1 MIRRVVVAAAVVGF
15 SLLALVVPALAQPE
29 AGTVFVNIAGLA
41 VINDGPTQTVRGR
54 GAVAVDD
61 ARTVA
66 GGTVGAGVHL
76 TPRVSF
82 RTEWST
88 TAEHRRETTVTDT
101 LPQTTSFT
109 FGSAPTSFP
118 PTLIVEART
127 TTTTRSRAT
136 AVFSLLGYHFTG
148 RRVSLDLT
156 GGLGLVRRSLR
167 SSYETRF
174 TAPTLGAG
182 FLPVPSTTEIKSASY
197 HAVAVVG
204 ADAAVAVT
212 GRLAVV
218 PQVRAYVLGGAL
230 SLRPGVGL
238 RWTF

>member
-41 VINDGPTQTVRGR
+41 VINDGPTLTGLGGR
-54 GAVAVDD
+54 AVAVDD

-118 PTLIVEART
+118 PTLIVEAR
-127 TTTTRSRAT
+127 TTTRSRAT

>member
-41 VINDGPTQTVRGR
+41 VINDGPTLTGLGGR
-54 GAVAVDD
+54 AGADD
-61 ARTVA
+61 DGRTVA
-66 GGTVGAGVHL
+66 GGTIGVGVHL

-88 TAEHRRETTVTDT
+88 TAELRTETSSRSGVPLTSSLSFGPSLPPFPTTTVVDT
-101 LPQTTSFT
+101 RSTS
-109 FGSAPTSFP
+109 
-118 PTLIVEART
+118 
-127 TTTTRSRAT
+127 RSRAT